1 MMNFWINL
9 LVLMLNWS
17 LLTFVQGVDVA
28 LVLLS
33 VLFFAAYF
41 VLPIINER
49 GVRVIGYLLPL
60 ISVSAFSPSVASPF
74 LWLILIVLS
83 LEVSL
88 ISSRTAFLRYAVY
101 TGALLSVVLA
111 IQDQWYPLISAV
123 FLFSFVTYIFTV
135 LKESR
140 EKEKGVKKNYKKL
153 SDDYAKMKRQMATQE
168 QVARQEERSHIARDI
183 HDSVGHRLTALLM
196 QLEVARHTAKDTET
210 KQYFSELKALAQDSL
225 HDTRTAVKAL
235 RSDETAGIQA
245 IVQLIRKLESESHL
259 EIRFVIQ
266 SGVLGVKLSN
276 AQSVTVYRS
285 IQEALTNM
293 MRHSKTRKATIE
305 FSLLGDRYLQFKV
318 CHAIHQKVTIKEG
331 FGLTSMRNRLE
342 ELDGGLTLT
351 QQPNELRVIGQFP
364 LQKQV

>member
-1 MMNFWINL
+1 MINFWIDF
-9 LVLMLNWS
+9 LVLTLNWAV
-17 LLTFVQGVDVA
+17 LTWMQGVDVT

-33 VLFFAAYF
+33 VIYFAAYF
-41 VLPIINER
+41 ILPVLGEKGTLIIC
-49 GVRVIGYLLPL
+49 YLLPL
-60 ISVSAFSPSVASPF
+60 ISLVTFWAFISSPF

-83 LEVSL
+83 LEYSL
-88 ISSRTAFLRYAVY
+88 ISSRQSYIRYAAF
-101 TGALLSVVLA
+101 TGSVLSIALAVQSQWLS
-111 IQDQWYPLISAV
+111 LISAV
-123 FLFSFVTYIFTV
+123 MLIGFINVIFLA

-140 EKEKGVKKNYKKL
+140 DKEIAAEKNNKQL
-153 SDDYAKMKRQMATQE
+153 SDDYIKVKRQMATQE

-196 QLEVARHTAKDTET
+196 QLEVARHTAKDSET
-210 KQYFSELKALAQDSL
+210 KQYFAELKALAQDSL

-245 IVQLIRKLESESHL
+245 IVHLIRKLESESHL

-266 SGVLGVKLSN
+266 SGVLGVRLSN

-318 CHAIHQKVTIKEG
+318 CHAIREKVKIEEG

-351 QQPNELRVIGQFP
+351 QDQNELKVIGQFP
-364 LQKQV
+364 LHK